1 MSYNCCFCS
10 RTFSKRSAYSQHVV
24 ICIKKVE
31 FDEEESDSNDK
42 TQDID
47 DISKSDDIFMNYVN
61 DEV

>member
-1 MSYNCCFCS
+1 MSYNCRFCS
-10 RTFSKRSAYSQHVV
+10 QTFSKRSAYSQHVIV
-24 ICIKKVE
+24 CIKKVE
-31 FDEEESDSNDK
+31 SDEEESDPNDK